1 MKLILENWRRYLN
14 EGCDTELG
22 KETLP
27 LPPGSKGAWQDQD
40 IACNYAD
47 VHAVT
52 SDAKNFILL
61 MDKLAELFNYPEPV
75 VTSGYRNAR
84 RQTGPM
90 LNIWKQNNGPEELAA
105 GKRGMDNKG
114 SAYIINLYTDCEKRY
129 ACVPGAGELI
139 VKLVNMWEKAA
150 NPPGSGP
157 AVSAEA
163 YEKTVEMIEAN
174 GGISKH
180 QEGESID
187 YGFKSNPPEATHI
200 KKMLDYIESHNL
212 ANMTPIDETT
222 SKPPHWHIT
231 VHSLT
236 KEGVEFLQT
245 PNSVLQGEQEN
256 ETST

>member
-1 MKLILENWRRYLN
+1 MKLLLENWRQYLN

-40 IACNYAD
+40 IACNDAD
-47 VHAVT
+47 VHTIT

-114 SAYIINLYTDCEKRY
+114 SAYIINLYTDCEKRS

-139 VKLVNMWEKAA
+139 VKLVSMWEKAT
-150 NPPGSGP
+150 NPPGSKST
-157 AVSAEA
+157 VSAEA

-200 KKMLDYIESHNL
+200 KKILDYIDSHNL

-222 SKPPHWHIT
+222 SKPQHWHVTI
-231 VHSLT
+231 HGLT
-236 KEGVEFLQT
+236 KEGVKFLQT
-245 PNSVLQGEQEN
+245 PNSELQGEPE
-256 ETST
+256 